1 MSERFR
7 VQRFATHDGRLEW
20 TGQAPDR
27 LPMLD
32 RGQHTGHARGA
43 CVMEYVSVL
52 AGEVFSD
59 HPRCTDPALAHLAR
73 VVNDCIDDNNVRAR
87 LALLA
92 PDMIGTRN
100 RDPRVVATLTLVC
113 LRATA
118 RAAEQTHGPE
128 LGQHIKRASA
138 RLTRISG
145 HHRTWV
151 STWLHE
157 LTLDGLR
164 SRWAMYTA
172 VRLAWKQAGRLPA
185 SARDRWLYDLLAAG
199 IDATRRLD
207 RPPPTET
214 GGRGRSLECCPGALS
229 RRT

>member
-7 VQRFATHDGRLEW
+7 IQRFAGHDDGRLEW

-27 LPMLD
+27 LPMLG

-59 HPRCTDPALAHLAR
+59 HPRCAHPALAHLAR

-92 PDMIGTRN
+92 PDMIGTRS
-100 RDPRVVATLTLVC
+100 RDQRVIPTLTLVC

-118 RAAEQTHGPE
+118 RVTRTPGPE
-128 LGQHIKRASA
+128 LGHHIERASA
-138 RLTRISG
+138 RLAQVSG
-145 HHRTWV
+145 HRRTRACAW
-151 STWLHE
+151 TRE
-157 LTLDGLR
+157 MTPGALR
-164 SRWAMYTA
+164 ARWAMYAA
-172 VRLAWKQAGRLPA
+172 VKLAWKQAGRLPA
-185 SARDRWLYDLLAAG
+185 TARDRWLYDLLADG
-199 IDATRRLD
+199 IDETRRLNRRAD
-207 RPPPTET
+207 SNEGVERPC
-214 GGRGRSLECCPGALS
+214 SGALIK
-229 RRT
+229 RT